1 MINGTTAPHHS
12 RSQSRRWAGYRR
24 ELPSLRHSRTVLGAV
39 MIAVAVSASALSGGV
54 VGVARAVSDP
64 RDVTNVP
71 FYVYQQG
78 SAAVQAWQERCR
90 RTEPTP
96 PQALVVV
103 PSPMGATTC
112 STTYSLRSYGVPN
125 IGFLHNGVAQ

>member
-1 MINGTTAPHHS
+1 MGAAAMINRTTAPHHS
-12 RSQSRRWAGYRR
+12 RSQSRRRSGYRR

-39 MIAVAVSASALSGGV
+39 MIAVAVAASALSGGG

-64 RDVTNVP
+64 RDVTNVL

-78 SAAVQAWQERCR
+78 SGAVQAWQERCR
-90 RTEPTP
+90 RTQPTP

-103 PSPMGATTC
+103 PSPKG
-112 STTYSLRSYGVPN
+112 
-125 IGFLHNGVAQ
+125 